1 MQPRTQ
7 KPIFVALTPTT
18 LLFLTAF
25 LPRLRF
31 ALITATLLM
40 VLGLNHQAVA
50 TLRVLPAGHQARVD
64 AAPRTAVIKQRVNLE
79 ATSPLSWVVAPAA
92 DAWLPL
98 PVLLP
103 ITRWLPACP
112 AGPRSRP
119 SAIPDAFRTRL
130 LQAALSPQAP

>member
-1 MQPRTQ
+1 MRSFT
-7 KPIFVALTPTT
+7 AL
-18 LLFLTAF
+18 

-50 TLRVLPAGHQARVD
+50 TLRVLPAGHQTRLNV
-64 AAPRTAVIKQRVNLE
+64 APRTAVVKQRVNLE
-79 ATSPLSWVVAPAA
+79 ATSPLGFYVAPAA

-103 ITRWLPACP
+103 VAQWRPACST
-112 AGPRSRP
+112 GPQARP
-119 SAIPDAFRTRL
+119 SAVPDFFRTRL
-130 LQAALSPQAP
+130 LLAALSPQAP